1 MSKINKSSFIG
12 GQIGSFASFD
22 EAVSTNESIEGMDLF
37 RNAAESLLNV
47 SVHYK
52 KGNLFEYINATKF
65 NINAAENSMHQRM
78 LVTASDGRTHDPVDL
93 EIINSNGQVIDKI
106 QSKVSDDPKWIA
118 EQFEQVKYNDMLL
131 NTTSDKVEKVRNI
144 LIEKGN
150 YDAANRVVDFQSSN
164 SENLDLEQVIFASKH
179 PEIFSTYIESV
190 EVIEEALANGAYAL
204 VAGALIKGASDII
217 KGTYSDNKVKLSKD
231 ITTTAKRSGI
241 VGLGGTI
248 IRVGAA
254 KQNLN
259 VFNQGN
265 VAVTIASGT
274 INVGNVL
281 MDFTKG
287 NISGTK
293 AIELIGQN
301 GVSSLSSI
309 FLGLASGS
317 VLGPAG
323 GLVGSIGGY
332 IISQSLY
339 QSSISIAK
347 NADLEK
353 EQFDLLQ
360 SIYNQSCKNLIKIN
374 KNFTKQSKEF
384 KLTTRKNINQIL
396 KDLDLGLKSYNFSLS
411 TKSLTKLS
419 QITKQ
424 TIGVTSLSDFELKM
438 NSDKSITL

>member
-1 MSKINKSSFIG
+1 MYKGCPWEKNDEIFKKVSLLDKLKLDVYCDNNSLDCSYTVNYIKQNSKGRSVPLGNNKMLIRLPYVGDITAGDNICFIG
-12 GQIGSFASFD
+12 TPTQWTDDFD
-22 EAVSTNESIEGMDLF
+22 CYGAV
-37 RNAAESLLNV
+37 
-47 SVHYK
+47 
-52 KGNLFEYINATKF
+52 
-65 NINAAENSMHQRM
+65 
-78 LVTASDGRTHDPVDL
+78 
-93 EIINSNGQVIDKI
+93 INSSGQVIDKI

-190 EVIEEALANGAYAL
+190 EVIEEALTNGAYAL

-231 ITTTAKRSGI
+231 IITTAKRSGI

-274 INVGNVL
+274 INIGNVL

-323 GLVGSIGGY
+323 ALVGSIGGY

-353 EQFDLLQ
+353 KQF
-360 SIYNQSCKNLIKIN
+360 
-374 KNFTKQSKEF
+374 E
-384 KLTTRKNINQIL
+384 
-396 KDLDLGLKSYNFSLS
+396 
-411 TKSLTKLS
+411 
-419 QITKQ
+419 
-424 TIGVTSLSDFELKM
+424 
-438 NSDKSITL
+438 SITGWTSSFLHFFR